1 MNCEVGWS
9 FNLVG
14 KMMNR
19 KLCFIILKLGYEL
32 CSYIYFFSVESLEK
46 MPWTHFLDK
55 SLLYIVIYDFLWQV
69 AIVILSHVAYVECD
83 MQTANDDAT
92 HKIVVFFLIIIS
104 YFLNCFLFNNI
115 LKYVLVFKID
125 F

>member
-46 MPWTHFLDK
+46 M
-55 SLLYIVIYDFLWQV
+55 
-69 AIVILSHVAYVECD
+69 
-83 MQTANDDAT
+83 QTANDDAT